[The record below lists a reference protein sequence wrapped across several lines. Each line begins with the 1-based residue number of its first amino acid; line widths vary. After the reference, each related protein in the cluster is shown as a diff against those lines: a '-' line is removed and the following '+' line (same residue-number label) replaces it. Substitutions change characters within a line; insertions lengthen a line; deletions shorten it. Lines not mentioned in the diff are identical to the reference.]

1 LTVHD
6 RSHRVIGW
14 DIGGAHLK
22 AALVEGGRVRD
33 VVQWPCELWRGLS
46 RLDAAF
52 QHAFARGSHW
62 RDAHHAVTMT
72 GEMAD
77 LFEHREAGVAAIV
90 TQAAAA
96 LGARTSFY
104 AADGTFPS
112 ATDARA
118 EWRRVASANWHATA
132 TLVARSRRDALLLDV
147 GSTTTDIVPIV
158 EGRVVAQGRDDASR
172 LAAGELVYV
181 GVVRTPLCA
190 LVPRVTFECR
200 ECNVMNEFFAT
211 TADVFRLTGELRPE
225 HDQAPTADQGA
236 KDGAATMR
244 RLARMIGRDARDATD
259 GQWRAFAHTWR
270 AVVIDEIC
278 AGVARVAEAAGMPQ
292 DVPIVGAGCGSF
304 IATEVAKR
312 AHRRFIRFEDVAP
325 VDAGC
330 SEWARTC
337 APAVAVALL
346 CPEADRCGS

>member
-1 LTVHD
+1 MTIHH
-6 RSHRVIGW
+6 RPHRVIGW
-14 DIGGAHLK
+14 DVGGAHLK
-22 AALVEGGRVRD
+22 AALVEDGRVHE

-52 QHAFARGSHW
+52 EHAFARGSHW

-90 TQAAAA
+90 TQAAAT

-104 AADGTFPS
+104 AADATFLPATS
-112 ATDARA
+112 ARVQ
-118 EWRRVASANWHATA
+118 WRRVASANWHATA
-132 TLVARSRRDALLLDV
+132 TIVAGSRRDALLLDV

-158 EGRVVAQGRDDASR
+158 AGRLVAQGRDDASR
-172 LAAGELVYV
+172 LATGELVYV

-190 LVPRVTFECR
+190 LAPSVTFESC

-211 TADVFRLTGELRPE
+211 TADVFRLTDELRPE

-244 RLARMIGRDARDATD
+244 RLARMIGRDAREATP
-259 GQWRAFAHTWR
+259 GQWHAFARTWR
-270 AVVIDEIC
+270 EAVIGRIC
-278 AGVARVAEAAGMPQ
+278 ASVARVVEACKMPP
-292 DVPIVGAGCGSF
+292 DAPIVGAGCGSF
-304 IATEVAKR
+304 ITAEVARR
-312 AHRRFIRFEDVAP
+312 AHRRFMQFDDVVP
-325 VDAGC
+325 VDRGC
-330 SEWARTC
+330 GEWARTC

-346 CPEADRCGS
+346 RTEVDRCGS